1 MYLYELDNGPI
12 NFDLERLSTLHF
24 NPLLTGY
31 DENLALYNDLDPDSY
46 FCFDKFNCEY
56 FTESNFNE
64 ALENAKTSANLNC
77 LTFLHLNI
85 RSLNRNFDDL
95 EILLSNIV
103 NKFTVIGVSETW
115 LQTSEHNCDMEG
127 YNLCTTIVNIKA
139 VGVSVCI

>member
-1 MYLYELDNGPI
+1 MDNGPI

-46 FCFDKFNCEY
+46 FCFDKFNCEH